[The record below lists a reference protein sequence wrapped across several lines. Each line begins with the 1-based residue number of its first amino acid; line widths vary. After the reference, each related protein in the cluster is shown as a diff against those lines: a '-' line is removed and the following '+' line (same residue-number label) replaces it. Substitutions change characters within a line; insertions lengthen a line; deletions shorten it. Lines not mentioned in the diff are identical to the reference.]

1 MKDVLI
7 SYRLEQAEDSLRE
20 AELLLNAGK
29 SFRGAVN
36 RAYYAMFYAVLALL
50 SKSGS
55 ASSKHSGVIGLF
67 DKNFVKKGVFSK
79 EMSKDLHRAFD
90 LRQMSD
96 YRELFEINEKDAKE
110 IIQSSQ
116 KFVKVVKEYLQE
128 HAD

>member
-1 MKDVLI
+1 MKDALV
-7 SYRLEQAEDSLRE
+7 SYRLEQAEVSLKE
-20 AELLLNAGK
+20 AVLLLNTGK

-36 RAYYAMFYAVLALL
+36 RDYYAMFYAVLALL
-50 SKSGS
+50 SKSGG
-55 ASSKHSGVIGLF
+55 ASSRHSGIIGRF

-96 YRELFEINEKDAKE
+96 YRELFNLNEKDARE

-116 KFVKVVKEYLQE
+116 KFVKAIKEYLQE